1 VPAAGGHPLIRILLV
16 DDQPLVR
23 AGLVRILDPEP
34 DLEIVGECADGDEVE
49 AAIAAHAPDV
59 VLMDVRMKRIDGAE
73 ATRRVRQGDG
83 APPVLILTTFDDD
96 QTVAAALAAGAAGF
110 LLKDAPG
117 EDLIKATRTVGEG
130 GAWLDPAVAGRI
142 LDAYR
147 TIALPR
153 AQSTAR
159 LAELTD
165 RERAV
170 LAMIGRGASNTE
182 IGKGL
187 FISEGTVKS
196 HVGHIFT
203 KLDLRD
209 RAAAIV
215 FAFDH
220 GLVEPGSRPEPGQTP
235 V

>member
-1 VPAAGGHPLIRILLV
+1 MPAAGGNPLIRVLLV

-23 AGLVRILDPEP
+23 AGLARILGPEP
-34 DLEIVGECADGDEVE
+34 DLEIVGECTDGDEVE
-49 AAIAAHAPDV
+49 AAIAAHSPDV
-59 VLMDVRMKRIDGAE
+59 VLMDVRMKRVDGAE
-73 ATRRVRQGDG
+73 ATRRVRATDG

-117 EDLIKATRTVGEG
+117 EDLIRATRTVAGG
-130 GAWLDPAVAGRI
+130 GAWLDPGVAGRV
-142 LDAYR
+142 LEAYR
-147 TIALPR
+147 TTGLPR

-159 LAELTD
+159 LAELTE
-165 RERAV
+165 RERDV
-170 LAMIGRGASNTE
+170 LALIGRGASNTE
-182 IGKGL
+182 IGSQL

-203 KLDLRD
+203 KLELRD

-220 GLVEPGSRPEPGQTP
+220 GLVEPGTGQTA